1 MLEYIMAKR
10 KKDSEIHLDITEEK
24 RQKLESYHCTMEAGI
39 AMIGGK
45 YKIMIIYHLMKGAL
59 RYNQIAK
66 ALPNATPKMLSQQ
79 LKELESDGIITRT
92 LYPVVPPK
100 TEYSLTRLGEALK
113 PVIESLCAWSQGY
126 YEACG
131 VEDIHKSEL
140 PNKTN
145 CPK

>member
-1 MLEYIMAKR
+1 MAKS
-10 KKDSEIHLDITEEK
+10 KKNSKIHLDITAEK
-24 RQKLESYHCTMEAGI
+24 RQKLESYHCTIEAGI

-45 YKIMIIYHLMKGAL
+45 YKIMILHHLMQGAL

-66 ALPNATPKMLSQQ
+66 ALPKATPKMLSQQ
-79 LKELESDGIITRT
+79 LKELESDGIIKRT

-100 TEYSLTRLGEALK
+100 TEYNLTPLGEALK

-131 VEDIHKSEL
+131 VEDIHKDKSS
-140 PNKTN
+140 
-145 CPK
+145 